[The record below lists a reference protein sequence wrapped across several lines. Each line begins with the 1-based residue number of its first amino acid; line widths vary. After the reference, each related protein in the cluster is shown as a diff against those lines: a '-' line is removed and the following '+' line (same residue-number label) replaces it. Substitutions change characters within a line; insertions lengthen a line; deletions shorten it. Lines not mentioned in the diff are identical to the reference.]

1 MPKQSPLQ
9 TNNPALQLCGGS
21 VWNNYIV
28 VLSFLPG
35 QVVGLYL
42 GYNTG
47 RFPWDDAS
55 APVTRPKNA
64 SDRSPYPD
72 HSLWIRQHL
81 CDVPVRMESPSSAK
95 TSPHMPARRRL
106 RPIADTQTHT
116 RPSGRTSHQHLNTR
130 HGPSRDHMLPRLP
143 SHFDVNIPSVTLV
156 RPSALPSSHSVLPTP
171 RGFRIPDPNNII
183 EHADNVFHPVPI
195 DGNEALGQDAQFS
208 LVALT
213 PRPARRDDAMTS
225 HFASVIDSPTSLR
238 SSQAS
243 IITKKPGIIS
253 KIHSSLLSLRN
264 LASRGEQERQ
274 VASPDSSLFA
284 ACPQLDRSGSGISP
298 SSTSSTAH
306 EKHRG
311 DHVAKLST
319 PIKTSI
325 SAVDRFTHKWPRP
338 KTLRSVPPGFR
349 AKHAGRY
356 NRAGGWSESEIKA
369 ALAEGKGLGMDWA
382 GQWTPHKW
390 CLLVSV
396 TLVFACGLA
405 GVVCALLTWFAAYP
419 AAPVLLITDSSALV
433 LLTLCS
439 SLFLLASITGI
450 AGVLMNSRPI
460 LAVYTMLLFPCLIA
474 LASVGYVT
482 YKKDQFSLDRKLSEA
497 WNKWYAPGAQLVL
510 QSALQCCGWAS
521 SAHAAVPSGRCYERT
536 PLPGCRGA
544 LTRFERSALPTIYGA
559 VFSLV
564 PLHLM
569 NIIAALLCSN
579 HVTRRFGKGIMPKR
593 YRLRIADVASIT
605 ALTERL
611 EEESRRGSP
620 ARMVAL
626 GLPQAV
632 RATST
637 GLGLFRE
644 DREDRRFHPRS
655 ISSSLSR
662 RT

>member
-1 MPKQSPLQ
+1 MK
-9 TNNPALQLCGGS
+9 
-21 VWNNYIV
+21 
-28 VLSFLPG
+28 
-35 QVVGLYL
+35 
-42 GYNTG
+42 
-47 RFPWDDAS
+47 
-55 APVTRPKNA
+55 
-64 SDRSPYPD
+64 
-72 HSLWIRQHL
+72 
-81 CDVPVRMESPSSAK
+81 SSAAE
-95 TSPHMPARRRL
+95 TSPRTPARRR
-106 RPIADTQTHT
+106 PGPNADTRTLT
-116 RPSGRTSHQHLNTR
+116 RFSSRASHQHSHTR
-130 HGPSRDHMLPRLP
+130 HVLSTHHTLPRVP
-143 SHFDVNIPSVTLV
+143 SHLDASIPSVTLV
-156 RPSALPSSHSVLPTP
+156 RPSALQSSHSVLPTP
-171 RGFRIPDPNNII
+171 RGFRIPDPNNVV
-183 EHADNVFHPVPI
+183 EHADNVFHPEPI
-195 DGNEALGQDAQFS
+195 DGDEAFFHNAGFS
-208 LVALT
+208 SVALT
-213 PRPARRDDAMTS
+213 PRPARREEVN
-225 HFASVIDSPTSLR
+225 HLASVIDSPTPRR
-238 SSQAS
+238 SSQTSTIAS
-243 IITKKPGIIS
+243 KPGIVS
-253 KIHSSLLSLRN
+253 KIHSSLLSLRS
-264 LASRGEQERQ
+264 LASQGEQERQ
-274 VASPDSSLFA
+274 ATSSDLSLFA
-284 ACPQLDRSGSGISP
+284 ACPELEQSGSGFPS
-298 SSTSSTAH
+298 SSTSSAAH

-311 DHVAKLST
+311 DHEAKSS

-405 GVVCALLTWFAAYP
+405 GIMCALLTWFAAYP
-419 AAPVLLITDSSALV
+419 AAPVLLITDSSALI

-544 LTRFERSALPTIYGA
+544 LTRFERSALSTIYGA

-569 NIIAALLCSN
+569 NIVAALLCSN

-626 GLPQAV
+626 GMPQAV

-644 DREDRRFHPRS
+644 DRDDRRFHPRS

-662 RT
+662 RI